1 MLYQK
6 RRYSCEMK
14 VLVAEDDA
22 TSRRILRTM
31 LTKWGYEVVE
41 ASDGVEA
48 LQVLQE
54 EDAPRLAILDW
65 MMPGMDGVQVCREIR
80 RRGQEPYIYILLLT
94 ARNRKEDL
102 IEGMDAGLDDYIT
115 KPFDMQELRV
125 RLRAGRR
132 ILDLQS
138 QLLSMRQ
145 AFQQQATHDPLTGL
159 PNRLLFSDR
168 LTRKLAE
175 ARRNKQSLAV
185 MFMDLDRFKEVN
197 DRFGHSTGDS
207 LLCKVAER
215 LRTSLRDADTV
226 ARMGGDEFTV
236 ILGDISSTRDVSATA
251 QRVFDALLKPFDLP
265 DVDQEVEITASIG
278 ISIYPVG
285 GADVE
290 TLVRNADLAMY
301 KAKEQGRNRFSI
313 FTKPQDGGPNS
324 NINLAADLQN
334 ALDRGQFVVY
344 YQPRLQLATGRIVG
358 AEALV
363 RWQHPELGLLA
374 PGDFIQI
381 AEETGAILTIS
392 QWTMERACAQNKAW
406 QKTKLAGIETSINVS
421 AVQFRH
427 EEFLCDVK
435 SVLKAT
441 GVPAKHLML
450 EIRDNIV
457 CAAQLEMNNTLKRLK
472 EMGLKVCIDNFG
484 TEDGFLRMLQALPVD
499 AVKIDRSLICNA
511 TATNEDAE
519 IVRQILD
526 LAHDSNLRVVA
537 EGVETLDQLEFLRS
551 IDCDEIQGYFVSQ
564 PVPATEFEE
573 ILSTVPHFE
582 SDSTTIADRLNT
594 SE

>member
-22 TSRRILRTM
+22 TSRRILKAM
-31 LTKWGYEVVE
+31 LTKWGYEVVA

-48 LQVLQE
+48 LQALQE

-102 IEGMDAGLDDYIT
+102 IEGMDAGLDDYIA

-168 LTRKLAE
+168 LTKKLAE

-197 DRFGHSTGDS
+197 DRFGHSAGDS
-207 LLCKVAER
+207 LLCKIAER
-215 LRTSLRDADTV
+215 LKNSLRDADTV

-236 ILGDISSTRDVSATA
+236 ILGGILSTRDVSATA
-251 QRVFDALLKPFDLP
+251 ERVFEALSKPFDLP
-265 DVDQEVEITASIG
+265 DLDQQVGITASIG
-278 ISIYPVG
+278 ISVYPSG

-290 TLVRNADLAMY
+290 ALVRNADAAMY
-301 KAKEQGRNRFSI
+301 KAKEQGRNRFSV
-313 FTKPQDGGPNS
+313 FTRPR
-324 NINLAADLQN
+324 
-334 ALDRGQFVVY
+334 DRGRSKAKLADDLRGALEREQFVVH

-363 RWQHPELGLLA
+363 RWQHPDLGLLA

-381 AEETGAILTIS
+381 AEETGSMLAIS
-392 QWTMERACAQNKAW
+392 RWTMETACAQNKGW
-406 QKTKLAGIETSINVS
+406 QNTRLVGIEISINLS
-421 AVQFRH
+421 ASQFLQEDLLR
-427 EEFLCDVK
+427 DVK
-435 SVLKAT
+435 SVLEAT
-441 GVPAKHLML
+441 GLEAKHLML
-450 EIRDNIV
+450 EVSESIV
-457 CAAQLEMNNTLKRLK
+457 SSDLKKMTETLRRMK
-472 EMGLKVCIDNFG
+472 ETGLKVCIDNFG
-484 TEDGFLRMLQALPVD
+484 VEEEWLRVLQAVSVD
-499 AVKIDRSLICNA
+499 AVKIDRSLICDS
-511 TATNEDAE
+511 TANNEDAA
-519 IVRQILD
+519 IIRKILG
-526 LAHDSNLRVVA
+526 LAHDANLRVVA

-551 IDCDEIQGYFVSQ
+551 INCDEIQGYFISQ
-564 PVPATEFEE
+564 PVPAAEFEE
-573 ILSTVPHFE
+573 ILSSLLEKQDASHRRV
-582 SDSTTIADRLNT
+582 L
-594 SE
+594 